1 MSLKEAL
8 LKHKQQLDEI
18 TQASLKK
25 KQEFL
30 EQQQTEKLEMMLAQQ
45 QRILDRC
52 DIVEKPH
59 VKTKKERVDY
69 SFNPN
74 VLDNGGITFYH
85 TTINGV
91 KRKFRISVTSDTN
104 DVVLKFHTRI
114 SSGERFS
121 VNAKSYSEAS
131 KIIGEIFGFG
141 MYVVSASI
149 I

>member
-18 TQASLKK
+18 
-25 KQEFL
+25 KQEII
-30 EQQQTEKLEMMLAQQ
+30 EKQQAEKLQMMLAQQ

-52 DIVEKPH
+52 EDHAPPP
-59 VKTKKERVDY
+59 VKIKKEVVDY
-69 SFNPN
+69 SFKPE
-74 VLDNGGITFYH
+74 VLSQGGSCYYH
-85 TTINGV
+85 TTIGGV
-91 KRKFRISVTSDTN
+91 KRKFRISVTSDTH

-121 VNAKSYSEAS
+121 VNAKSYSEAG

-141 MYVVSASI
+141 MYVVSASRI
-149 I
+149 